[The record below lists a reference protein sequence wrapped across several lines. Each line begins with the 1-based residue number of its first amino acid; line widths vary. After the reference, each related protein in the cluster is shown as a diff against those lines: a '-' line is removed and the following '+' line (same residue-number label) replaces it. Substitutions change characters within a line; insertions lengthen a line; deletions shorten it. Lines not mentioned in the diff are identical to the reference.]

1 MGTLHQPYFAQG
13 TAPRGSL
20 GPTPSFRG
28 EILPLSPALWPPIQ
42 SPTGKAVPALY
53 TKKKPEKS
61 LGKQKLNTDVHWVAQ
76 LFPPDDYSLSLLFS
90 SLSPTRSSHAADAS
104 TSLLSAPQ
112 ETLQTKRSSAPCVH
126 SLDEG
131 NRVVPIHP
139 NSSTAFMACSEAKE
153 LKETRLPPVMNEGEQ

>member
-1 MGTLHQPYFAQG
+1 MGTLHQPYLTQGVPWAQH
-13 TAPRGSL
+13 
-20 GPTPSFRG
+20 
-28 EILPLSPALWPPIQ
+28 PLSE
-42 SPTGKAVPALY
+42 GKYCPCLLPCVLPFKVLLGKQCQLC
-53 TKKKPEKS
+53 TPKKNPEKS
-61 LGKQKLNTDVHWVAQ
+61 LGKQKLNTDVHWAAQ
-76 LFPPDDYSLSLLFS
+76 LFPPDDHSLSLLFS

-104 TSLLSAPQ
+104 TSFLSAPQ

-153 LKETRLPPVMNEGEQ
+153 LKETCLPPVMNEGEQ